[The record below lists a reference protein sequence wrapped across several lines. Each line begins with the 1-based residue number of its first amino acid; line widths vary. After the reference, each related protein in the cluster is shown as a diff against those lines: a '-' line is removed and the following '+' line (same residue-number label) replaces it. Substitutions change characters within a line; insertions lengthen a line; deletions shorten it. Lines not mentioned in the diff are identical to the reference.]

1 MSDGDGGPL
10 RPKRLSCSLGTEFT
24 LEPGKT
30 DVVCVDLEGEWS
42 MESKVVRHPDF
53 DNKDLEFIKG
63 EVGEGG
69 DHLNVTFKNLGEE
82 TVTIDG
88 KEVLIVVTEE
98 NGEKIMES
106 ADKEKSEDES
116 KVEEVVK
123 ETSPVSDEHST
134 DQTEAIDPME
144 AEASQETEPPSA
156 EISKSPETEKEIEKE
171 AVSEDK
177 DEAISEKVPD
187 ANEDDAA
194 KNIPTPA
201 INPPFRDETQ
211 STPVK
216 EVDNQAKSTVKESDN
231 EPTSTPVRESDNEAK
246 STPVKE
252 SDNQSNED
260 KASSVPN
267 NDSSNPS
274 ETMEDVS
281 EPAKEM
287 VNSEEVNKDAENTS
301 NQANDASS
309 PKMRFVNE
317 SEDDKVNATDDK
329 EVTKNGEVDE
339 PMDTEEKS
347 SEGTTSEEN
356 DPTKEAGGDDK
367 VDISEKSKENGDV
380 KSDASDEK
388 KDDKPTLKL
397 ASFSTMGQPSQQS
410 QNGSMSPVKGES
422 KGVQGTEGAK
432 QDACSHCARG
442 LTNIFQS
449 IVWETMQFCD
459 ENCLGQY
466 QSGMSNCSSCKKDV
480 QTTSLGKYCVRF
492 GSDIKQFCSNVCL
505 EDYKKGL
512 KVCSYCQKDISGG
525 EGFLAPIGD
534 KGQFK
539 DFCEQSCLQ
548 KYEHMHFGKKPDVET
563 LPCSVCKEPK
573 VVVQEILRE
582 KEVVKLCSDP
592 CFSAFKF
599 VNSVETHQCDLC
611 TKHFD
616 VLIPNIHIYYDGL
629 SKIFCSKPCQ
639 NVFVMQQR
647 KIVPCAYCK
656 VKKYNFDMIEKFPP
670 GQTTNS
676 HLYCSLN
683 CLNLHNMQM
692 VKMGTIQSGTPT
704 TLQAMQYPGYNSPR
718 PAAPLPVISAVSSLA
733 VGSQQQLQQQIQVQT
748 QTVREMV
755 KETHVLPTELPV
767 VKNKGMQTK
776 PFMMTKGVSCRP
788 HPCHKETQTEGL
800 TQPVPIPIPV
810 PIHVPTPCKMYNAP
824 FPVPVPIP
832 LPFPVPIFIPTTRH
846 SMKGIE
852 KIIKKILNKIPA
864 DPFEAELLALAGD
877 IAGGGDDS
885 SDSESDPGDYAK
897 DREYSTPLPTPAAPP
912 QDLESEMAAEKIIP
926 KPLPISTPDPMDR
939 QRMLHNQGYNMGM
952 NKRRQ
957 SGRDEGDSDPDD
969 PDGNWRPKSM
979 WEQQNPGQAMRGRR
993 PNRGRGGRGGSP
1005 QVKRFR
1011 ADQSGAGR
1019 EQQAAVQ
1026 AIQQQP
1032 KERPDANHHLK
1043 FTYGV
1048 NAWKHWVVG
1057 KNAEL
1062 EKQRAQGKYQKT
1074 FETDILKLRADELNF
1089 TLCMFVKEV
1098 KKPNGDCY
1106 AADSIFYL
1114 VLGIQ
1119 EYLFENTRI
1128 DNIFTDV
1135 YYDPFTSA
1143 LHEVVK
1149 DFKLPVNE
1157 LGYFVTRIEEEH
1169 LWESKQLG
1177 AHSPHVLLNT
1187 LVYFNTKYFQ
1197 LKTVDQHLKLSFSH
1211 IMKHWKKTP
1220 LANKPGQQQRTVLL
1234 RYYPPPAKGQKAE
1247 ERKMYE
1253 QHENHDNPLRCP
1265 VKLYEFYLSKCPEST
1280 KNRNDMFYLQPERSC
1295 VPDSPVWYSAQ
1306 LLNRFNMEKMLAR
1319 LLMVREVQEHMLAD
1333 QSG

>member
-1 MSDGDGGPL
+1 MSESGGPL
-10 RPKRLSCSLGTEFT
+10 KPRRLSCSLAEEATLDPGTEKGFSIPLDEKWRDST
-24 LEPGKT
+24 SVERHPSLDAGIILVKGSVGEGSKTIDVLLKNCLEKSVTISKEDLVIAISDQIIKEGEDTVKSVTDEPPGKMESGIENGESNS
-30 DVVCVDLEGEWS
+30 VDAPISEKLPETNSDNSDET
-42 MESKVVRHPDF
+42 MESKSEKNDS
-53 DNKDLEFIKG
+53 EIK
-63 EVGEGG
+63 
-69 DHLNVTFKNLGEE
+69 
-82 TVTIDG
+82 
-88 KEVLIVVTEE
+88 
-98 NGEKIMES
+98 
-106 ADKEKSEDES
+106 KSN
-116 KVEEVVK
+116 
-123 ETSPVSDEHST
+123 
-134 DQTEAIDPME
+134 EA
-144 AEASQETEPPSA
+144 
-156 EISKSPETEKEIEKE
+156 KE
-171 AVSEDK
+171 AVVSPVR
-177 DEAISEKVPD
+177 EATVE
-187 ANEDDAA
+187 
-194 KNIPTPA
+194 NIESTK
-201 INPPFRDETQ
+201 PPFRDETQ
-211 STPVK
+211 HTPK
-216 EVDNQAKSTVKESDN
+216 KSEDVEAC
-231 EPTSTPVRESDNEAK
+231 TPGDTNG
-246 STPVKE
+246 
-252 SDNQSNED
+252 QSNSSSTTTVAETLSSD
-260 KASSVPN
+260 KISSDQETRLEK
-267 NDSSNPS
+267 DSVNQKGDSQDMSS
-274 ETMEDVS
+274 ENIS
-281 EPAKEM
+281 REP
-287 VNSEEVNKDAENTS
+287 
-301 NQANDASS
+301 
-309 PKMRFVNE
+309 
-317 SEDDKVNATDDK
+317 
-329 EVTKNGEVDE
+329 E
-339 PMDTEEKS
+339 PMDTEDNERLRNNES
-347 SEGTTSEEN
+347 SEASNDSQTPVDQEQENTS
-356 DPTKEAGGDDK
+356 
-367 VDISEKSKENGDV
+367 KSLDV
-380 KSDASDEK
+380 SQ
-388 KDDKPTLKL
+388 DKPTIKL
-397 ASFSTMGQPSQQS
+397 ASFSAMGQPSQQS
-410 QNGSMSPVKGES
+410 QNGTSSPVKGENRLS
-422 KGVQGTEGAK
+422 QTSEGAK
-432 QDACSHCARG
+432 QDACSQCARG
-442 LTNIFQS
+442 LSNIFQS

-459 ENCLGQY
+459 EKCLGQY
-466 QSGMSNCSSCKKDV
+466 QSGMSQCSSCKKEV
-480 QTTSLGKYCVRF
+480 QSTSLGKYCVRF

-548 KYEHMHFGKKPDVET
+548 KYEHIHLGKKPDDEI
-563 LPCSVCKEPK
+563 LPCSVCKETK
-573 VVVQEILRE
+573 IVVQEILRIQ
-582 KEVVKLCSDP
+582 EVVKLCSDP

-599 VNSVETHQCDLC
+599 VNSVDTHQCDLC

-616 VLIPNIHIYYDGL
+616 VLVPKLPIYYDGQ

-639 NVFVMQQR
+639 NVFVMQKR
-647 KIVPCAYCK
+647 KIVPCTYCK
-656 VKKYNFDMIEKFPP
+656 VKKYNFDMIEKFPL

-683 CLNLHNMQM
+683 CLNLHNIQM
-692 VKMGTIQSGTPT
+692 VKMGVV
-704 TLQAMQYPGYNSPR
+704 QASPSVVNQGVQQFSGYNAR
-718 PAAPLPVISAVSSLA
+718 PSAPLPVISAVSSLA
-733 VGSQQQLQQQIQVQT
+733 VSGQQPHSQPQPQPLQQQIQVQT
-748 QTVREMV
+748 QTVREVV
-755 KETHVLPTELPV
+755 KETHVLPSEIAS

-788 HPCHKETQTEGL
+788 HPCHKQTQTEGL

-824 FPVPVPIP
+824 YPVPVPIP

-877 IAGGGDDS
+877 IAGDDDS
-885 SDSESDPGDYAK
+885 SDSESDPGDYSK
-897 DREYSTPLPTPAAPP
+897 DGEYETQLPAPTATVPP
-912 QDLESEMAAEKIIP
+912 QDLENEMSGEKVVP
-926 KPLPISTPDPMDR
+926 KPLPISAPDPMDR
-939 QRMLHNQGYNMGM
+939 QKLMHNQGYNM

-957 SGRDEGDSDPDD
+957 SGREDESDPDD
-969 PDGNWRPKSM
+969 PDGTWRPKSM
-979 WEQQNPGQAMRGRR
+979 WDQQTPGQVTRGRR

-1011 ADQSGAGR
+1011 GDQSVTGR
-1019 EQQAAVQ
+1019 EQQAVVQ
-1026 AIQQQP
+1026 ALQQQP

-1062 EKQRAQGKYQKT
+1062 EKQRLQGKYQKT

-1098 KKPNGDCY
+1098 KKPNGDAY

-1119 EYLFENTRI
+1119 EYLFENSRI

-1135 YYDPFTSA
+1135 YYDPFTTA

-1234 RYYPPPAKGQKAE
+1234 RYYPPPAKGQKTE

-1253 QHENHDNPLRCP
+1253 QHENHENPLRCP

-1280 KNRNDMFYLQPERSC
+1280 KNRSDMFYLQPERSC

-1306 LLNRFNMEKMLAR
+1306 LLNRFSMEKMLAR

-1333 QSG
+1333 QTG

>member
-1 MSDGDGGPL
+1 MSDGGGGTT
-10 RPKRLSCSLGTEFT
+10 RRLSCCLETEFT
-24 LEPGKT
+24 LDPGKT
-30 DVVCVDLEGEWS
+30 DVVCLDLEGKWS
-42 MESKVVRHPDF
+42 LDSKVGIHPSF
-53 DNKDLEFIKG
+53 ENKNLELVKG
-63 EVGEGG
+63 EVGDGG
-69 DHLNVTFKNLGEE
+69 DNLNVTFKNVGDE
-82 TVTIDG
+82 TVTIG
-88 KEVLIVVTEE
+88 EKEVLITVTEE
-98 NGEKIMES
+98 EKTSNNDSKPESNISDVNSTSNQKPAESDKVDNPEVGENP
-106 ADKEKSEDES
+106 SEDKS
-116 KVEEVVK
+116 SDIVK
-123 ETSPVSDEHST
+123 ETESEPSDGNSTSKKDDKNDEPVPSDKVDST
-134 DQTEAIDPME
+134 TDKAA
-144 AEASQETEPPSA
+144 AEASTSL
-156 EISKSPETEKEIEKE
+156 
-171 AVSEDK
+171 
-177 DEAISEKVPD
+177 
-187 ANEDDAA
+187 
-194 KNIPTPA
+194 
-201 INPPFRDETQ
+201 PPFRDETQ
-211 STPVK
+211 STP
-216 EVDNQAKSTVKESDN
+216 EKESLN
-231 EPTSTPVRESDNEAK
+231 T
-246 STPVKE
+246 
-252 SDNQSNED
+252 SDNQEENTD
-260 KASSVPN
+260 KNQV
-267 NDSSNPS
+267 PS
-274 ETMEDVS
+274 ENDAKSPKSIEEDCSKQKTPDEV
-281 EPAKEM
+281 ENEVK
-287 VNSEEVNKDAENTS
+287 NSSSAQDS
-301 NQANDASS
+301 ASS

-317 SEDDKVNATDDK
+317 SEEDK
-329 EVTKNGEVDE
+329 EDAAKDE
-339 PMDTEEKS
+339 SKEDADEQEAMDTEE
-347 SEGTTSEEN
+347 
-356 DPTKEAGGDDK
+356 
-367 VDISEKSKENGDV
+367 
-380 KSDASDEK
+380 ASDEK
-388 KDDKPTLKL
+388 SKVNGDMESKTSQSSETNESSPTVAQEMTTENGEKADTSDDKNKAENGEKSEALDDKKGDKPTLKL
-397 ASFSTMGQPSQQS
+397 ASFSSMDQPSQNS
-410 QNGSMSPVKGES
+410 QNGVDSPVKGETNAKS
-422 KGVQGTEGAK
+422 GGNDGAK
-432 QDACSHCARG
+432 EDACSHCARR
-442 LTNIFQS
+442 LTNIYQS

-466 QSGMSNCSSCKKDV
+466 QSGMSQCSSCKKDV
-480 QTTSLGKYCVRF
+480 QATSLGKYCVRF

-548 KYEHMHFGKKPDVET
+548 KYEHMYLGKKPDDEIV
-563 LPCSVCKEPK
+563 PCSVCKETK
-573 VVVQEILRE
+573 VVAQEILRE
-582 KEVVKLCSDP
+582 KEVVKLCSQSS

-599 VNSVETHQCDLC
+599 VNSVDTHQCDLC

-616 VLIPNIHIYYDGL
+616 VLIPVIHIYYDGL

-639 NVFVMQQR
+639 NVFVMQKR
-647 KIVPCAYCK
+647 KIVPCSYCK

-676 HLYCSLN
+676 NLYCSLN

-692 VKMGTIQSGTPT
+692 VKVGTIQSGAIA
-704 TLQAMQYPGYNSPR
+704 QGFPGYTAR

-733 VGSQQQLQQQIQVQT
+733 VGGQQQQQQQQQQPPLQQQIQVQT
-748 QTVREMV
+748 QTVREVV
-755 KETHVLPTELPV
+755 KETHVLPSEV
-767 VKNKGMQTK
+767 ASVKNKGMQTK

-852 KIIKKILNKIPA
+852 KVIKKILNKIPA

-877 IAGGGDDS
+877 IAGDDDS

-897 DREYSTPLPTPAAPP
+897 DREYETPIPAVPP
-912 QDLESEMAAEKIIP
+912 VPQQDLENEMSAEKIIP

-939 QRMLHNQGYNMGM
+939 QRMLHNQGYNM

-957 SGRDEGDSDPDD
+957 SGRDDDSDPDD
-969 PDGNWRPKSM
+969 PDGTWRPKSL

-993 PNRGRGGRGGSP
+993 PNRGRGRGGSP

-1011 ADQSGAGR
+1011 ADQAMAAR

-1306 LLNRFNMEKMLAR
+1306 LLNRFSMEKMLAR

-1333 QSG
+1333 QTG

>member
-1 MSDGDGGPL
+1 MSEGA

-24 LEPGKT
+24 LEAGKT
-30 DVVCVDLEGEWS
+30 DLVCVDLEGAWS
-42 MESKVVRHPDF
+42 EESRVLRHPSF
-53 DNKDLEFIKG
+53 ENKSLEFVKG

-69 DHLNVTFKNLGEE
+69 DNLNVTFKNLAEE
-82 TVTIDG
+82 TVTISAD
-88 KEVLIVVTEE
+88 EVVIIVTEE
-98 NGEKIMES
+98 REENGTETLKNSTLDSEEK
-106 ADKEKSEDES
+106 A
-116 KVEEVVK
+116 KVEEEVINEPPIVSN
-123 ETSPVSDEHST
+123 ETNK
-134 DQTEAIDPME
+134 DQTEAVE
-144 AEASQETEPPSA
+144 AMETESTEDSGA
-156 EISKSPETEKEIEKE
+156 SDEKTISEDTVKE
-171 AVSEDK
+171 AALEK
-177 DEAISEKVPD
+177 NEALSANDTEVPAD
-187 ANEDDAA
+187 SASD
-194 KNIPTPA
+194 TQGTSVC
-201 INPPFRDETQ
+201 NPPFRDETQ
-211 STPVK
+211 STPI
-216 EVDNQAKSTVKESDN
+216 
-231 EPTSTPVRESDNEAK
+231 
-246 STPVKE
+246 
-252 SDNQSNED
+252 
-260 KASSVPN
+260 
-267 NDSSNPS
+267 
-274 ETMEDVS
+274 
-281 EPAKEM
+281 KEM
-287 VNSEEVNKDAENTS
+287 EMKDPVEEDASASTNAEEEASESSTSDEKNVENGMKDDNTS
-301 NQANDASS
+301 SQNEYAVKS
-309 PKMRFVNE
+309 PKMIFVNE
-317 SEDDKVNATDDK
+317 SEDDKVDATVDNEAAKICMGDEEMETDDIDAK
-329 EVTKNGEVDE
+329 TANSERNDLTDATVTV
-339 PMDTEEKS
+339 
-347 SEGTTSEEN
+347 EN
-356 DPTKEAGGDDK
+356 KTD
-367 VDISEKSKENGDV
+367 S
-380 KSDASDEK
+380 SDASEKTSNSCEDNTDEKMDDKTNSDVKKNNKAEPSEEK

-397 ASFSTMGQPSQQS
+397 ASFSSMGQPSQQS
-410 QNGSMSPVKGES
+410 QNGSQSPVKGET
-422 KGVQGTEGAK
+422 KPAQGTEGAK
-432 QDACSHCARG
+432 QDACSHCTRG
-442 LTNIFQS
+442 LSNIYQS

-459 ENCLGQY
+459 ENCLGPY
-466 QSGMSNCSSCKKDV
+466 QSGMSSCSSCAKDV
-480 QTTSLGKYCVRF
+480 QSTSLGKYCVRF

-563 LPCSVCKEPK
+563 LPCSVCKETK

-599 VNSVETHQCDLC
+599 VNSVDTHQCDLC

-670 GQTTNS
+670 GQTSNS

-692 VKMGTIQSGTPT
+692 VKLGNIQSGTPT
-704 TLQAMQYPGYNSPR
+704 TLQAMQYPGYTAPSHTTR
-718 PAAPLPVISAVSSLA
+718 PTAPLPVISAVSSLA
-733 VGSQQQLQQQIQVQT
+733 VQGGQQQQQIQVQT
-748 QTVREMV
+748 QTVRECV
-755 KETHVLPTELPV
+755 KETHVLPSEVPM
-767 VKNKGMQTK
+767 VKNRGMQTK

-800 TQPVPIPIPV
+800 TQPVPVPIPIP
-810 PIHVPTPCKMYNAP
+810 IHIPTPCKMYNAP

-832 LPFPVPIFIPTTRH
+832 LPFPVPIFIPTTRR

-877 IAGGGDDS
+877 IAGGDGDS
-885 SDSESDPGDYAK
+885 SDSESDPEDYAK
-897 DREYSTPLPTPAAPP
+897 DREYSDTPISNPAPQ
-912 QDLESEMAAEKIIP
+912 QDLENEMSGEKIIP

-939 QRMLHNQGYNMGM
+939 QRMLNTQGYTAGT

-957 SGRDEGDSDPDD
+957 SGRGSDSDPDD
-969 PDGNWRPKSM
+969 PDGTWRPKSL
-979 WEQQNPGQAMRGRR
+979 WEQQNPGQPVRGRR
-993 PNRGRGGRGGSP
+993 PRGRGGRGGSP

-1011 ADQSGAGR
+1011 ADQSR

-1197 LKTVDQHLKLSFSH
+1197 LKTVDNHLKLSFSH

-1306 LLNRFNMEKMLAR
+1306 LLNRFSMEKMLAR

-1333 QSG
+1333 QTG

>member
-1 MSDGDGGPL
+1 MSEGGGPV
-10 RPKRLSCSLGTEFT
+10 RPRRVSCSLATEFT
-24 LEPGKT
+24 LSPGKE
-30 DVVCVDLEGEWS
+30 DVVSVSLEGEWS
-42 MESKVVRHPDF
+42 MDSKVSRHPNF
-53 DNKDLEFIKG
+53 DNKSLEFVKG
-63 EVGEGG
+63 VVGEGG
-69 DHLNVTFKNLGEE
+69 DTLNVTFKNVGEE
-82 TVTIDG
+82 TVTVG
-88 KEVLIVVTEE
+88 GEEVVIVVTEE
-98 NGEKIMES
+98 KDEES
-106 ADKEKSEDES
+106 IPAGDEDAVDKSGDDATASDK
-116 KVEEVVK
+116 K
-123 ETSPVSDEHST
+123 PVD
-134 DQTEAIDPME
+134 D
-144 AEASQETEPPSA
+144 SA
-156 EISKSPETEKEIEKE
+156 TEKEDTEKTSV
-171 AVSEDK
+171 VSEDTTADNTDA
-177 DEAISEKVPD
+177 DEAMETESNLSDDKNKSPDKVKEDEASSESKEKESPKESEVKKVD
-187 ANEDDAA
+187 E
-194 KNIPTPA
+194 TPA
-201 INPPFRDETQ
+201 AIPPPFRDETQ

-216 EVDNQAKSTVKESDN
+216 NN
-231 EPTSTPVRESDNEAK
+231 ENAEEKKTPTP
-246 STPVKE
+246 
-252 SDNQSNED
+252 SNGIED
-260 KASSVPN
+260 SNSPSKASH
-267 NDSSNPS
+267 
-274 ETMEDVS
+274 EVS
-281 EPAKEM
+281 EESSEM
-287 VNSEEVNKDAENTS
+287 ETDDVESKDAENS
-301 NQANDASS
+301 SKKDDASS

-317 SEDDKVNATDDK
+317 SEEDKVDAPDAGK
-329 EVTKNGEVDE
+329 EKDLAKNVDGAE
-339 PMDTEEKS
+339 AMDTEEKPEEPKSNDKETESKEDATSEGKVS
-347 SEGTTSEEN
+347 SEAAVGTEDDKPSPSETSEK
-356 DPTKEAGGDDK
+356 TT
-367 VDISEKSKENGDV
+367 EKG
-380 KSDASDEK
+380 DEK
-388 KDDKPTLKL
+388 KEAPDEKKEDKPTLKL

-410 QNGSMSPVKGES
+410 QNGASSPVKGES
-422 KGVQGTEGAK
+422 KAGQGGGTEGAK

-442 LTNIFQS
+442 LTNIYQS

-480 QTTSLGKYCVRF
+480 QATSLGKYCVRF

-539 DFCEQSCLQ
+539 DFCEQACLQ
-548 KYEHMHFGKKPDVET
+548 KYEHMHLGKKPEDEV
-563 LPCSVCKEPK
+563 LPCSVCKETK

-599 VNSVETHQCDLC
+599 VNSVETNKCDLC

-616 VLIPNIHIYYDGL
+616 VLIPKIHIYYDGL
-629 SKIFCSKPCQ
+629 SKIFCCKACQ
-639 NVFVMQQR
+639 NVFVMQKR

-692 VKMGTIQSGTPT
+692 VKLGTIQNSAPT
-704 TLQAMQYPGYNSPR
+704 TLQYPGYTPR

-733 VGSQQQLQQQIQVQT
+733 VGGQPQPLQQQIQVQT
-748 QTVREMV
+748 QTVREVV
-755 KETHVLPTELPV
+755 KETHVLPTEV
-767 VKNKGMQTK
+767 AMVKNKGMQTK

-877 IAGGGDDS
+877 IAGGGDS

-897 DREYSTPLPTPAAPP
+897 EREYSTPLPTSATTAPQ
-912 QDLESEMAAEKIIP
+912 QDLENEMSAEKIVP

-939 QRMLHNQGYNMGM
+939 QRMLHNQGGYNM

-957 SGRDEGDSDPDD
+957 SGRDEDSDPDD
-969 PDGNWRPKSM
+969 PDGTWRPKSL

-993 PNRGRGGRGGSP
+993 PTRGRGGRGGSP

-1011 ADQSGAGR
+1011 GDQTAGR
-1019 EQQAAVQ
+1019 DQQTAVQ
-1026 AIQQQP
+1026 PVVQQP

-1306 LLNRFNMEKMLAR
+1306 LLNRFSMEKMLAR

-1333 QSG
+1333 QTG

>member
-1 MSDGDGGPL
+1 MSDGGGGPTPT
-10 RPKRLSCSLGTEFT
+10 RRLSCCLETELT
-24 LEPGKT
+24 LSPGMT
-30 DVVCVDLEGEWS
+30 EVVCLDLDGKWRLD
-42 MESKVVRHPDF
+42 SKVEKHQSF
-53 DNKDLEFIKG
+53 QNKSLEFIKG

-69 DHLNVTFKNLGEE
+69 DNLNVTFKNIGEE
-82 TVTIDG
+82 TVTIG
-88 KEVLIVVTEE
+88 GEEVVVVVTEGE
-98 NGEKIMES
+98 NINVTESDPSNKISSES
-106 ADKEKSEDES
+106 DAPKESPGTDGTQSEDKQS
-116 KVEEVVK
+116 DNAK
-123 ETSPVSDEHST
+123 ETESENSDGHLKN
-134 DQTEAIDPME
+134 D
-144 AEASQETEPPSA
+144 
-156 EISKSPETEKEIEKE
+156 EISKDGD
-171 AVSEDK
+171 VSSDK
-177 DEAISEKVPD
+177 DDTSELKETAEVSSSV
-187 ANEDDAA
+187 
-194 KNIPTPA
+194 
-201 INPPFRDETQ
+201 PPFRDETQ
-211 STPVK
+211 STPEKDV
-216 EVDNQAKSTVKESDN
+216 
-231 EPTSTPVRESDNEAK
+231 
-246 STPVKE
+246 
-252 SDNQSNED
+252 
-260 KASSVPN
+260 
-267 NDSSNPS
+267 DSSNVDQEENKATEQS
-274 ETMEDVS
+274 ENDERQNNNEDSS
-281 EPAKEM
+281 EMDTNEK
-287 VNSEEVNKDAENTS
+287 VVNKSGENSPSTKDSES
-301 NQANDASS
+301 NS

-317 SEDDKVNATDDK
+317 SEEDKGDSSKNDSK
-329 EVTKNGEVDE
+329 EQEV
-339 PMDTEEKS
+339 MDTEDG
-347 SEGTTSEEN
+347 SEGTLKVNGELESSKNKSSDETEASSLKETVDKPTEN
-356 DPTKEAGGDDK
+356 DGDK
-367 VDISEKSKENGDV
+367 SE
-380 KSDASDEK
+380 ASDEK
-388 KDDKPTLKL
+388 KMDKPTLKL
-397 ASFSTMGQPSQQS
+397 ASFSSMDQPSQNS
-410 QNGSMSPVKGES
+410 QNGTESPVKGES
-422 KGVQGTEGAK
+422 KITRCGGTEGSK
-432 QDACSHCARG
+432 GDACSQCGRG
-442 LTNIFQS
+442 LTNIYQS

-466 QSGMSNCSSCKKDV
+466 QSGMSQCSSCKKDV
-480 QTTSLGKYCVRF
+480 QATSLGKYCVRF

-548 KYEHMHFGKKPDVET
+548 KYEHMYLGKKPEDEI
-563 LPCSVCKEPK
+563 LPCSVCKETK

-582 KEVVKLCSDP
+582 KEMVKLCSDP

-599 VNSVETHQCDLC
+599 VNSVDTHQCDLC

-616 VLIPNIHIYYDGL
+616 VLLPVIHIYYDGL

-639 NVFVMQQR
+639 NVFVMQKR
-647 KIVPCAYCK
+647 KIVPCSYCK

-670 GQTTNS
+670 GQTNNS
-676 HLYCSLN
+676 NLYCSLN

-692 VKMGTIQSGTPT
+692 VKMGTIQTGAITQGS
-704 TLQAMQYPGYNSPR
+704 QFPGYSAR
-718 PAAPLPVISAVSSLA
+718 PTAPLPVISAVSSLA
-733 VGSQQQLQQQIQVQT
+733 VSGQQQPPQPQQPQQPLQQQIQVQT
-748 QTVREMV
+748 QTVREVV
-755 KETHVLPTELPV
+755 KETHVLPAEV
-767 VKNKGMQTK
+767 ASVKNKGMQTK

-852 KIIKKILNKIPA
+852 KVIKKILNKIPA

-877 IAGGGDDS
+877 IAGDDDS

-897 DREYSTPLPTPAAPP
+897 ERDYETPIPAAPSVPP
-912 QDLESEMAAEKIIP
+912 QDLENEMSAEKIIP

-939 QRMLHNQGYNMGM
+939 QRMLHNQGYNM

-957 SGRDEGDSDPDD
+957 SGRDDDSDPDD
-969 PDGNWRPKSM
+969 PDGTWRPKSL

-993 PNRGRGGRGGSP
+993 PNRGRGRGGSP

-1011 ADQSGAGR
+1011 ADQAMAAR

-1128 DNIFTDV
+1128 DNIFTDI

-1306 LLNRFNMEKMLAR
+1306 LLNRFSMEKMLAR

-1333 QSG
+1333 QTG

>member
-1 MSDGDGGPL
+1 MSDGGGGPL
-10 RPKRLSCSLGTEFT
+10 KPKRLSCSLGTEFT
-24 LEPGKT
+24 LEAGTT
-30 DVVCVDLEGEWS
+30 DVVCVDLEGEWREDS
-42 MESKVVRHPDF
+42 RVGRHPDY
-53 DNKDLEFIKG
+53 DNKSLEFIKG

-69 DHLNVTFKNLGEE
+69 DHLNVTFKNVGKE
-82 TVTIDG
+82 TVTIG
-88 KEVLIVVTEE
+88 PEEVVIVVTEE
-98 NGEKIMES
+98 NGEKITEPGE
-106 ADKEKSEDES
+106 DNTEKSEDNSKDEEVSNQKSEDDS
-116 KVEEVVK
+116 KVEEAST
-123 ETSPVSDEHST
+123 EASDISNKPSAG
-134 DQTEAIDPME
+134 QTEAIEPME
-144 AEASQETEPPSA
+144 TESPPESVTSN
-156 EISKSPETEKEIEKE
+156 ESSKIPETDKE
-171 AVSEDK
+171 AESEEK
-177 DEAISEKVPD
+177 DEATEKD
-187 ANEDDAA
+187 ALENEDEAA
-194 KNIPTPA
+194 TNSSTAA

-211 STPVK
+211 STSL
-216 EVDNQAKSTVKESDN
+216 EETDNDAGEAAGSVSTK
-231 EPTSTPVRESDNEAK
+231 T
-246 STPVKE
+246 
-252 SDNQSNED
+252 
-260 KASSVPN
+260 
-267 NDSSNPS
+267 
-274 ETMEDVS
+274 
-281 EPAKEM
+281 
-287 VNSEEVNKDAENTS
+287 
-301 NQANDASS
+301 NDASS

-317 SEDDKVNATDDK
+317 SEDEKVDTENVEASDDVN
-329 EVTKNGEVDE
+329 EATKNGEGEEAMETEEQEDKSTDE
-339 PMDTEEKS
+339 PNANNQSESKDTNCEEKDALQ
-347 SEGTTSEEN
+347 EIN
-356 DPTKEAGGDDK
+356 GDDK
-367 VDISEKSKENGDV
+367 VDSSENSDKTTERCDEKPDSAGD
-380 KSDASDEK
+380 KTEASGDKTEVSGDKTEVAGDKTDTSVDK

-397 ASFSTMGQPSQQS
+397 ASFSSMGQPSQQS
-410 QNGSMSPVKGES
+410 QNGTMSPVKGET
-422 KGVQGTEGAK
+422 KGAQGTEGAK

-442 LTNIFQS
+442 LNNIHQS

-548 KYEHMHFGKKPDVET
+548 KYEHMHLGKKPEVEN
-563 LPCSVCKEPK
+563 LPCSVCKETK

-692 VKMGTIQSGTPT
+692 VKLGSIQTGTPT
-704 TLQAMQYPGYNSPR
+704 TLQAMQYPGYSPR

-733 VGSQQQLQQQIQVQT
+733 VGGQQQLQQQIQVQT
-748 QTVREMV
+748 QTVREVV
-755 KETHVLPTELPV
+755 KETHVLPCEVPV
-767 VKNKGMQTK
+767 FKNKGMQTK

-800 TQPVPIPIPV
+800 TQPVPIPIPI
-810 PIHVPTPCKMYNAP
+810 PIHIPTPCKMYNAP
-824 FPVPVPIP
+824 FPCPVPIP

-877 IAGGGDDS
+877 IAGGGGDS

-897 DREYSTPLPTPAAPP
+897 DREYSTPLPNAPTPQ
-912 QDLESEMAAEKIIP
+912 QDLENELSGEKIIP
-926 KPLPISTPDPMDR
+926 KPLPVSTPDPMDR
-939 QRMLHNQGYNMGM
+939 QRMLHNQGYSMGM

-957 SGRDEGDSDPDD
+957 SGRDSDSDPDD
-969 PDGNWRPKSM
+969 PDGTWRPKSQ
-979 WEQQNPGQAMRGRR
+979 WEQQNPGQAMRGRK

-1011 ADQSGAGR
+1011 ADQTGTGG
-1019 EQQAAVQ
+1019 QGAVQ
-1026 AIQQQP
+1026 AVQQQP

-1306 LLNRFNMEKMLAR
+1306 LLNRFSMEKMLAR

-1333 QSG
+1333 QTG